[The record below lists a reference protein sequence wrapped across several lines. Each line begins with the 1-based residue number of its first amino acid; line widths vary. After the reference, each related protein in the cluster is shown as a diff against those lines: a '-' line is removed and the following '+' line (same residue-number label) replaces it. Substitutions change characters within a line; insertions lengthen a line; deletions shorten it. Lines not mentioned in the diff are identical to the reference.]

1 MKIAIISPWTISES
15 VVGGTERFVID
26 LANSLKNLNNEIDVY
41 MLQGKKFTKNSINF
55 ISLDLWKN
63 GNYIDENVIDKL
75 FGNFQSEDSFIKIAE
90 KLEELINWKKY
101 DLIQLNSLL
110 FLKTFK
116 NSNRIFT
123 IHTNPFEYE
132 LAYKKQ
138 GFEIMTKIMK
148 EESKVANTIF
158 VAPSKYYAN
167 EYSKIIDNK
176 VYNIPHAIDIK
187 RLTSIK
193 NDNIFLEKYN
203 IAKNKKHIL
212 LPSRLEPVQK
222 QPMLFMKAFAKFD
235 SETKSNYQIIC
246 GGSDE
251 QYSIYKE
258 DIENYCN
265 KNDININILKFDNN
279 EMGEAYNNSD
289 IVVLPSKSESFGYAA
304 LESLCLGIP
313 TILNNIPTYM
323 EVTEDAENSFIF
335 NGTEESLYN
344 KLNYV
349 IKNKIKRKKQKD
361 IWYNKYNPELFGKRY
376 LNLLERK

>member
-265 KNDININILKFDNN
+265 KND
-279 EMGEAYNNSD
+279 
-289 IVVLPSKSESFGYAA
+289 
-304 LESLCLGIP
+304 
-313 TILNNIPTYM
+313 
-323 EVTEDAENSFIF
+323 
-335 NGTEESLYN
+335 
-344 KLNYV
+344 
-349 IKNKIKRKKQKD
+349 
-361 IWYNKYNPELFGKRY
+361 
-376 LNLLERK
+376 